1 MIKKYIKRYP
11 FNPSIKQN
19 HKFATYTKKRSLK
32 DSEINLDMNL
42 KEIDRYKRAL
52 VEPYYPLPFL
62 KNKYGDI
69 IQLKEIR
76 LIKKNVFYKK
86 K

>member
-1 MIKKYIKRYP
+1 MTQIL
-11 FNPSIKQN
+11 F

>member
-1 MIKKYIKRYP
+1 
-11 FNPSIKQN
+11 
-19 HKFATYTKKRSLK
+19 
-32 DSEINLDMNL
+32 MNL